1 MTAMTFTGRG
11 GKQKCLDTGKNTPPQ
26 PFISNAYLQVKK
38 TGTGNKIANRC
49 LYDVTP
55 TETCC
60 VFCPMLHLAVTL
72 PILTCYLGYV
82 AVSLECPYRAS
93 VDPACS
99 WTYWLTVPPRRPV
112 EVVPFADNPQTEE
125 VLSDCCMTDCADSSD
140 IEPRVVQRGRDK
152 LG

>member
-11 GKQKCLDTGKNTPPQ
+11 GKEKCLDTGENTPPQ

-49 LYDVTP
+49 LYDVTL

-82 AVSLECPYRAS
+82 AGQL
-93 VDPACS
+93 
-99 WTYWLTVPPRRPV
+99 
-112 EVVPFADNPQTEE
+112 
-125 VLSDCCMTDCADSSD
+125 
-140 IEPRVVQRGRDK
+140 
-152 LG
+152 